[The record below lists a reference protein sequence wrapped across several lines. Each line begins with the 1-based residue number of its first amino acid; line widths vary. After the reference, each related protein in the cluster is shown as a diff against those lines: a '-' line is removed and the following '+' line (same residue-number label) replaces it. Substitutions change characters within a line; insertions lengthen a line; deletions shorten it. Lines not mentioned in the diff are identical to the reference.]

1 MTAIF
6 WIDVINVL
14 MIAFSFIRQFL
25 SLFPEGFGMIGNLLT
40 NYINL
45 NLMYLLAFSL
55 YITFAVAIM
64 LKLIL
69 SYYLFG
75 IDSSQYSMINTMIV
89 FIDGFSIQQTEV
101 YTIPETFETV
111 QM

>member
-1 MTAIF
+1 
-6 WIDVINVL
+6 
-14 MIAFSFIRQFL
+14 
-25 SLFPEGFGMIGNLLT
+25 
-40 NYINL
+40 
-45 NLMYLLAFSL
+45 
-55 YITFAVAIM
+55 M